1 VSRLRE
7 RYQRYRQF
15 GLPPLGDEATQ
26 QQREARIAELV
37 TLRTQRRRKLALRSG
52 LGTLALVVLASVLI
66 YWLVMTVGGRD
77 VLLAQIKARLP
88 SDTTLTWRSA
98 EGPASGP
105 LILHGVHFSMPRQRD
120 PGCKPTPKASC
131 AMGTIVFDA
140 DTVMLNP
147 ALRPLLGRRLR
158 LDALEVTHANL
169 NLPRSDKPFELP
181 RWPDMLPQ
189 IEPPLALQADAI
201 AINALTVE
209 QEGRPFIAISRARG
223 GLDAQSGKLHV
234 EHLRIDSDRGQFALH
249 GDYAPRDNFRSNLTA
264 SAVLSA
270 PAGRTPARLGLVAR
284 GDLARMD
291 VAIGGHA
298 PAPLHATL
306 TLRGKALLGK
316 GVARWQLRADST
328 ALDIGLLTGSAGTS
342 IPVTFDLR
350 GEGVAGDGN
359 LSGSFKQGNY
369 SAVLQSSKISLAD
382 QVLRVHPL
390 VVDAMDGT
398 ITANGSADLRD
409 PKRSSLKFAVNAR
422 GLRWRGS
429 AEAIEIAGDAD
440 FGIAG
445 TLEKWAAIGNARLQ
459 RDGKR
464 ATVTFDGLGNRDGVQ
479 LRKLD
484 AVMPTGRLDATGHVA
499 WSPALRWY
507 ADAQLSGFDPGY
519 FAPDWPGAV
528 SGMLASTGE
537 RRTDGSLLAEV
548 DAKGLGG
555 TLRGRALSGRGNLH
569 IDGDVYAGDVAL
581 ALGQS
586 RVNAKGRM
594 AADLELDASFAPL
607 QLNDLLPTGNGRL
620 RGSVQV
626 RGARTTPDVTVD
638 LVGDALHYGAY
649 RATHLVAKGKLPWRD
664 GNGDLLVDASG
675 LALGLP
681 LENLHVRAR
690 GAVEHLQLEGHANG
704 NLGTLA
710 FAGSANKQ
718 GTRWQGVLASLRF
731 TLEKGT
737 AWTLQDAARWSWDGR
752 NGALSRSCLSSDS
765 GGALCAEA
773 DWPRRGMN
781 VQGTGLPLALLKP
794 YLPDRS
800 DGRPWYLNGEI
811 ALTGQLQ
818 PAGNAWRGHLNV
830 TSATGGVRNTARAQ
844 RDLFGYRDLK
854 LDATFDPR
862 KIEASVAAGVN
873 SKGHLDARIATG
885 WDAYAPLDG
894 QVRLNTNELTWMEL
908 LSPDI
913 VQPTGQLDVDVHLS
927 GTRAQPMIGGEG
939 HLANFATELPSLGI
953 AVQDGDVTLRA
964 KPDGTAQIVGTLRSG
979 DGLLNVDGTLGWRD
993 QTTPLV
999 LNLRGKNVLIAET
1012 RQLRAVAA
1020 PDITVHY
1027 AAGAPLKVSGKVTVS
1042 EADINLE
1049 KLDQGV
1055 STSHDVVVLDPVDPN
1070 RNTPSAIDI
1079 DLDLVMG
1086 DAVHLKGFGLTGTL
1100 GGSLHVRAPPGREMR
1115 ATGALD
1121 VGGRYSAYG
1130 QRLQIT
1136 RGRLLWVNNLVGDPR
1151 LDIRAERVIDDVTAG
1166 IRVEGSASDPRAS
1179 VYSVP
1184 AKSETEALS
1193 YLTLG
1198 RPLTSLSGDE
1208 ARQLGSAKSALSA
1221 GTGLLASELGSR
1233 IGLDNAGVNNSRAL
1247 GGDVLSVGKYLSP
1260 KLYVSYGVSLLG
1272 TGQVLTLKYLL
1283 RKGFD
1288 IQIESS
1294 TVENRASVNYRKE
1307 K

>member
-1 VSRLRE
+1 M
-7 RYQRYRQF
+7 
-15 GLPPLGDEATQ
+15 
-26 QQREARIAELV
+26 
-37 TLRTQRRRKLALRSG
+37 RSG
-52 LGTLALVVLASVLI
+52 LGTAAIVVLAGVLI

-77 VLLAQIKARLP
+77 VLLAQIKTRLP
-88 SDTTLTWRSA
+88 ADTTLTWRSA

-120 PGCKPTPKASC
+120 PDCKPTPQASC

-140 DTVMLNP
+140 DTVMLDP

-158 LDALEVTHANL
+158 LDALEVSGATL

-181 RWPDMLPQ
+181 RWPDILPS
-189 IEPPLALQADAI
+189 IEPPIDLQANDI
-201 AINALTVE
+201 AINALTVV
-209 QEGRPFIAISRARG
+209 QEGQPVLAISRARG

-234 EHLRIDSDRGQFALH
+234 EHLRIDSDRGQFAIH
-249 GDYAPRDNFRSNLTA
+249 GDYAPKDNFRSNLTA
-264 SAVLSA
+264 SAVMRA
-270 PAGRTPARLGLVAR
+270 TAGRTPARLGLVAR
-284 GDLARMD
+284 GDLSRMD
-291 VAIGGHA
+291 VAIGGNA

-306 TLRGKALLGK
+306 TLRGKDTP
-316 GVARWQLRADST
+316 RWQLRADST
-328 ALDIGLLTGSAGTS
+328 ALDIGLLINSATTS
-342 IPVTFDLR
+342 TPIAFNLR
-350 GEGVAGDGN
+350 GDGVAGDAH
-359 LSGSFKQGNY
+359 LSGNIKQGDF
-369 SAVLQSSKISLAD
+369 SAVIRPSNISLDD

-390 VVDAMDGT
+390 VIDALNGT
-398 ITANGSADLRD
+398 IIANGSADLRD
-409 PKRSSLKFAVNAR
+409 PKNSSLKFAVNAR
-422 GLRWRGS
+422 GLRWSGNTD
-429 AEAIEIAGDAD
+429 AVAITGDAD

-445 TLEKWAAIGNARLQ
+445 TLEQWAAIGNARLQ

-464 ATVTFDGLGNRDGVQ
+464 ATVSFDGRGNRNGVR

-484 AVMPTGRLDATGHVA
+484 AVMPTGRLDATGNVA
-499 WSPALRWY
+499 WSPVLRWD

-528 SGMLASTGE
+528 NGKITSTGKQ
-537 RRTDGSLLAEV
+537 RGDGTLLADIE
-548 DAKGLGG
+548 AKDLGG
-555 TLRGRALSGRGNLH
+555 RLRGRALSGRGNLH

-581 ALGQS
+581 TLGQS
-586 RVNAKGRM
+586 RVTAKGRM
-594 AADLELDASFAPL
+594 AATMELDASFAPL
-607 QLNDLLPTGNGRL
+607 QLNDLLPTGNGTL
-620 RGSVQV
+620 RGTLQL
-626 RGARTTPDVTVD
+626 RGARTAPDVTVD
-638 LVGDALHYGAY
+638 LVGDAIHYGDY
-649 RATHLVAKGKLPWRD
+649 RATHMLAKGELPWRN

-681 LENLHVRAR
+681 LQGLHIRAR

-704 NLGTLA
+704 DIGKLA
-710 FAGSANKQ
+710 FTGSTNKQ
-718 GTRWQGVLASLRF
+718 GARWQGVLASLKF
-731 TLEKGT
+731 APEKG
-737 AWTLQDAARWSWDGR
+737 AVWTLQDAARWSWDGR
-752 NGALSRSCLSSDS
+752 NGTLSRSCLSSDS
-765 GGALCAEA
+765 GGALCADA
-773 DWPRRGMN
+773 DWPRRGLN
-781 VQGTGLPLALLKP
+781 VQGNGLPLALLKP

-818 PAGNAWRGHLNV
+818 PVGNAWRGRVNV
-830 TSATGGVRNTARAQ
+830 TSATGGVRNTARAR
-844 RDLFGYRDLK
+844 RDLFGYRDLR

-862 KIEASVAAGVN
+862 KIDATVSAGLN
-873 SKGHLDARIATG
+873 TKGHLDARIATG
-885 WDAYAPLDG
+885 WDAYAPLEG
-894 QVRLNTNELTWMEL
+894 QLRLNTDELTWLEL

-913 VQPTGQLDVDVHLS
+913 VQPTGNLDVNVRLS

-939 HLANFATELPSLGI
+939 HLTHFATELPALGI
-953 AVQDGDVTLRA
+953 AVQDGDVRLQA
-964 KPDGTAQIVGTLRSG
+964 QPDGTAKIVGNLRSG
-979 DGLLNVDGTLGWRD
+979 DGVLNVDGTLGWRD

-999 LNLRGKNVLIAET
+999 LNLRGKDVLIAET

-1020 PDITVHY
+1020 PDITVRY
-1027 AAGAPLKVSGKVTVS
+1027 AAGAPLQVTGKITVS

-1049 KLDQGV
+1049 RLDQGV
-1055 STSHDVVVLDPVDPN
+1055 STSPDVVVLDPVDPN

-1121 VGGRYSAYG
+1121 VGGRYTAYG

-1136 RGRLLWVNNLVGDPR
+1136 RGRLLWANNLVDDPR
-1151 LDIRAERVIDDVTAG
+1151 LDIRAERVVGDVTAG
-1166 IRVEGSASDPRAS
+1166 IRVEGSATAPRAS
-1179 VYSVP
+1179 VYSNP

-1208 ARQLGSAKSALSA
+1208 ARQVGAAKSALSA
-1221 GTGLLASELGSR
+1221 GTGLLASQLGTK
-1233 IGLDNAGVNNSRAL
+1233 IGLDDAGVNNSRTL
-1247 GGDVLSVGKYLSP
+1247 GGDVLSIGKYLSP
-1260 KLYVSYGVSLLG
+1260 KLYVGYGVSLLG